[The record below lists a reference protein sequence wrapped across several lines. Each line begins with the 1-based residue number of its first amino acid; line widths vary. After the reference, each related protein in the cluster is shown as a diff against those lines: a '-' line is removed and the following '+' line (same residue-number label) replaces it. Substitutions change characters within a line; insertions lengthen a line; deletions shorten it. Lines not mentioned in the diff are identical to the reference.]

1 MIDYNND
8 PFAEGARKYQQELI
22 GQTTIK
28 LKHDLIQRTNER
40 NYYKNK
46 SEQLNE
52 QVRELKKQMA
62 ILQAY
67 NDLLL
72 LKIKEIEEE

>member
-1 MIDYNND
+1 MFDYNND

-22 GQTTIK
+22 NKATRR
-28 LKHDLIQRTNER
+28 LKHNLIQRTNER

-52 QVRELKKQMA
+52 QVRELKKQIA
-62 ILQAY
+62 ILQAH

-72 LKIKEIEEE
+72 LKIKELE

>member
-1 MIDYNND
+1 MFNYNND

-22 GQTTIK
+22 DKATAR
-28 LKHDLIQRTNER
+28 LKHNLIQRTNER
-40 NYYKNK
+40 NYYKKK

-52 QVRELKKQMA
+52 QVRELKKQIA

-72 LKIKEIEEE
+72 LKIKEEE

>member
-1 MIDYNND
+1 MFNYNND

-22 GQTTIK
+22 NKTTLK
-28 LKHDLIQRTNER
+28 LKHDLIQCTDER

-52 QVRELKKQMA
+52 QVRELKEQMA

-72 LKIKEIEEE
+72 LKIKEEK

>member
-1 MIDYNND
+1 MFDYNND

-22 GQTTIK
+22 NNATIK
-28 LKHDLIQRTNER
+28 LKHDLIQRTGER

-62 ILQAY
+62 VLQAY

-72 LKIKEIEEE
+72 LKIKEEK

>member
-1 MIDYNND
+1 MFDYNND

-22 GQTTIK
+22 DKATAR

-46 SEQLNE
+46 NKQLNE
-52 QVRELKKQMA
+52 QVRELKKQIA
-62 ILQAY
+62 ILQAH

-72 LKIKEIEEE
+72 LKMKEKE